1 MSKRILVVED
11 ETNLLDIVVFNLE
24 AEGFICKSASNG
36 RFAAEII
43 RNENFDLILLDVM
56 LPEKNGFEIM
66 QEMVNSG
73 NVTPVI
79 FMTARAQDM
88 DKITGLKSGAVDY
101 ITKPFNLEEL
111 ILRVRIHLRST
122 DNQMTNH
129 IISIGDFQINTETFE
144 IHKNNVKTGDIGRK
158 EIQLLQLLTQNEGK
172 VVSREIIL
180 EKIWGQD
187 SETTTRTIDNYI
199 LTLRKLVNDD
209 PKNPV
214 HFHSIR
220 GVGYKFTN

>member
-24 AEGFICKSASNG
+24 TEGFSCKSVSNG
-36 RFAAEII
+36 RLAAEII

-56 LPEKNGFEIM
+56 LPDKNGFEIM
-66 QEMVNSG
+66 QDMVESG

-79 FMTARAQDM
+79 FITARSQDM

-111 ILRVRIHLRST
+111 ILRVRIHLRAT
-122 DNQMTNH
+122 DNQTTNH
-129 IISIGDFQINTETFE
+129 VISIGDFQINTETFE